1 MDNEEKIRKEIG
13 PVDKKVSLLSVE
25 FLLSPWAIATLTF
38 TIFISLILI
47 GCSFVQDLQEQSAA
61 IESSS
66 RPLFEKTV
74 KGYEPFLVL
83 AGSVLVSILTAL
95 VSFVLASNKE
105 KAAALVRANKK
116 LLSAME
122 EQQAIARE
130 LSDTRLRTERILESI
145 TGAFY
150 TLNREWRFTY
160 VNKEAENLLCR
171 ERSNLLGKVVWENL
185 RRLSEPPFIVNSI
198 GRSRKTQQ

>member
-83 AGSVLVSILTAL
+83 VGSVLVSILTAL

-105 KAAALVRANKK
+105 KAAALVRVNKK
-116 LLSAME
+116 LLSAIE
-122 EQQAIARE
+122 EQQATARE
-130 LSDTRLRTERILESI
+130 LSDARLRTERILESI
-145 TGAFY
+145 TEAFY